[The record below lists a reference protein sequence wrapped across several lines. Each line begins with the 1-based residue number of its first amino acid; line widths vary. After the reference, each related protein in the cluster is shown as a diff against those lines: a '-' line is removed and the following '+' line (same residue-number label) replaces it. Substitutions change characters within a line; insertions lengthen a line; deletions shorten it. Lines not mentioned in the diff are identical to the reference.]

1 MIAGAIDGI
10 QSMSTQQLKLDI
22 NATVLSDAGV
32 YHGDELGIRYKAA
45 TADVLEGTNG
55 IDVTVFADHFG
66 ADLSSLPEFTEA
78 EYVGNEFHFKFANQ
92 TLNTTEITDPK
103 KASIVAALEVA
114 TDAAFVNK
122 IAGAVSEVQ
131 DVVGDRLKIKF
142 NHDALYAATGV
153 EDGSQLFIRYTGGAD
168 LLEASTGDK
177 DDVGK
182 FETSFN
188 VQLLELTAG
197 TFEGGDTPRI
207 NVEFTEDI
215 STANSDKTKIVN
227 SLVAKKYVSG
237 GTMTRSL
244 IFSQELNGSR
254 DATAIDINGS
264 RLGVELDAAKLA
276 QYEDDSIY
284 LEYDDTNNAGAN
296 ANGLVGES
304 GVRLKALSSR

>member
-1 MIAGAIDGI
+1 M
-10 QSMSTQQLKLDI
+10 
-22 NATVLSDAGV
+22 SDAGV
-32 YHGDELGIRYKAA
+32 YHGDELGIRYKAT

-55 IDVTVFADHFG
+55 IDVTAFADDFD
-66 ADLSSLPEFTEA
+66 ADLSSLPAFTEA
-78 EYVGNEFHFKFANQ
+78 EYLAMNSTVKFENQ
-92 TLNTTEITDPK
+92 TLNTAEITDPK

-122 IAGAVSEVQ
+122 IANAVSAVQ
-131 DVVGDRLKIKF
+131 DVTGDRLKIKF

-188 VQLLELTAG
+188 VHLLELTAG
-197 TFEGGDTPRI
+197 TFEGGDAPRI

-215 STANSDKTKIVN
+215 STANSDDTKIVN

-237 GTMTRSL
+237 GNETV
-244 IFSQELNGSR
+244 
-254 DATAIDINGS
+254 IDIFKTS
-264 RLGVELDAAKLA
+264 EMAVVMR
-276 QYEDDSIY
+276 
-284 LEYDDTNNAGAN
+284 
-296 ANGLVGES
+296 
-304 GVRLKALSSR
+304 VRLI